1 MADKTKTDEINSF
14 YQSFHTLP
22 KLISDLAL
30 SIAEAQRRLEQD
42 YVESLAEISKT
53 IGNVKELAAKDPQ
66 IVEQYLSL
74 LRALAP
80 SRYQFTETS
89 VEVRADLQMS
99 SLTEFKVAGELGI
112 KAIVFAATVNASYA
126 KRSAYDYQA
135 SAHIRTVLHA
145 VPADPAVLT
154 TLLERAKSS
163 TELPSAG
170 RYAALAEA
178 FGKLLPPAK
187 P

>member
-1 MADKTKTDEINSF
+1 MADNSLEQINNF

-30 SIAEAQRRLEQD
+30 SVADAQGRLDQD
-42 YVESLAEISKT
+42 YVESLAELTKIIGT
-53 IGNVKELAAKDPQ
+53 IKDKDKNKET
-66 IVEQYLSL
+66 VEQYLSL
-74 LRALAP
+74 LRAIAP

-99 SLTEFKVAGELGI
+99 SLTEVKLGAELGI
-112 KAIVFAATVNASYA
+112 KAIVFTAAVNASYV

-135 SAHIRTVLHA
+135 SAHIRTVLNA
-145 VPADPAVLT
+145 IPADPALMT
-154 TLLERAKSS
+154 ALLERAKST
-163 TELPSAG
+163 TELPSTG